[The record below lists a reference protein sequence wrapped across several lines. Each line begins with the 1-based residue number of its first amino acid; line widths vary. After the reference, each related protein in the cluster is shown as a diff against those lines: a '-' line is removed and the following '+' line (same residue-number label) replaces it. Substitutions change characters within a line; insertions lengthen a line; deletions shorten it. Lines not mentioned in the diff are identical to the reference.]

1 MSKKV
6 VLFLSIILSITFI
19 STIQT
24 SAQNKNLKIYI
35 SVDMEGIAGVV
46 TGDQLGSSGFEY
58 QRFRRFMTNEV
69 LASIN
74 AAKEAGAGEI
84 LVSDSHGNGVNML
97 IEEFPEDV
105 RVVRSWP
112 RRLAM
117 MAGIDETFDAVL
129 FIGYHASTTSLQG
142 TRAHTFSSGNLTN
155 VSLNGNPVS
164 ESVWNAAIAG
174 HFGVPVIMAS
184 GDDALWEEMKQIFGN
199 IEFAETQKSLGFHS
213 ANSLTNEA
221 SCKLIAKKVKSA
233 LSRVNEFKPYKIK
246 YPVTVEMSFKNYR
259 PVEILAYL
267 PIFNR
272 IDSHTIRFEAKD
284 AVEMSN
290 IQVFITNYSFSIE
303 P

>member
-1 MSKKV
+1 MSKQF
-6 VLFLSIILSITFI
+6 VLFLLIILAVSVFY
-19 STIQT
+19 SNH
-24 SAQNKNLKIYI
+24 SAAQNEKLKIYI

-46 TGDQLGSSGFEY
+46 TGDQLGPSGFEY

-69 LASIN
+69 LAAIN
-74 AAKEAGAGEI
+74 ASKESGAGEI

-112 RRLAM
+112 RKLGM
-117 MAGIDETFDAVL
+117 MAGIDETFDAAL
-129 FIGYHASTTSLQG
+129 FIGYHASTTSLRG
-142 TRAHTFSSGNLTN
+142 TRAHTFSSGKLTR
-155 VSLNGNPVS
+155 VALNKMPVS
-164 ESVWNAAIAG
+164 ESVWNAAIAA

-184 GDDALWEEMKQIFGN
+184 GDDGLWEEIRPVLGN

-221 SCKLIAKKVKSA
+221 SCKLIAEKVKTA
-233 LSRVNEFKPYKIK
+233 ILRIKEFKPYKIK
-246 YPVTVEMSFKNYR
+246 NPVTVEISFKNYR

-267 PIFNR
+267 PMFER
-272 IDSHTIRFEAKD
+272 IESHTIQFVAKD
-284 AVEMSN
+284 MVEASD
-290 IQVFITNYSFSIE
+290 IRVFITNYSFSIE